1 LRQSRRNDRESVFY
15 TKIRSGILRLIF
27 NGKQQE
33 SDKRFK
39 KFIDTEV

>member
-1 LRQSRRNDRESVFY
+1 
-15 TKIRSGILRLIF
+15 LRLIF